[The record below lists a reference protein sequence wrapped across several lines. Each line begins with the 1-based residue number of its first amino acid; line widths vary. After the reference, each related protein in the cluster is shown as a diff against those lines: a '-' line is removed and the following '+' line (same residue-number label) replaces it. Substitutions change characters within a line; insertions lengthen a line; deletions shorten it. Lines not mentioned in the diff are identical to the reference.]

1 MGTRSQP
8 AAGSGPSSLAHH
20 NPHRSSLKTTQ
31 LRWPVNLNQLA
42 AISLDDDSDM
52 DRSLTDISRD
62 DIGSVKLL
70 RMLKDSDDESP
81 TASRTRSSL
90 RRPRSTYATLQSA
103 QQNQHQLQRPGP
115 TIARSS
121 SLHSVPDA
129 HSKAGTSIPK
139 PLRIRSDQKKIL
151 GAASA
156 TTSTGRTPGLRHH
169 QSDMSLMM
177 GAGKGQNRTMAEAQS
192 ASAETNSA
200 SHRTNGARSSS
211 SANQSGS
218 TIKTLAGGSSAT
230 MLRKPTA
237 ASNLSSS
244 SSTSSVSGA
253 MQPSQTLPNA
263 TAPKRPSSSS
273 TSTNTRHSALTTGA
287 ATGSRQ
293 EVRRGQDQELTP
305 IHSVVYEAAITTN
318 QQQQGAIVPAGPV
331 GRGEQENIMIR
342 ELNEELERWKAE
354 AQEFRQERTMV
365 EGWRKQISDLERDLE
380 TALESLQA
388 AEAKVLEASAEQNL
402 KGSQISH
409 YEQTIDKLRAEQ
421 EAEKAEREKL
431 EKLLEQETLT
441 QKRRLGDLESR
452 NQDLETKLTQAQ
464 QEIEQLELQV
474 VPADLQDVH
483 QALFSTTQD
492 LEEAN
497 RLKDKFKA
505 ELAEEKAKVT
515 REQED
520 SGQLLVKLSQLQDTI
535 ANQQS
540 DINALRE
547 IVKEH
552 DSCQE
557 KAETADYQHKKA
569 LELLQRDIAAHQQ
582 SLAQEKDQKT
592 ALEQSMQEQ
601 QYQIQNLQQ
610 QLQMQQTQLLQQQ
623 TEIVNL
629 RASLEVEQKQ
639 ASLLQQRL
647 QEEQRLNNPHFGR
660 RVSLDGELNGSYL
673 MIETARAGG
682 AAPVSNV
689 DATAMTAL
697 SGQGHMGSGSGPG
710 PLSPLSNSSMPTS
723 QTASSTN
730 VTASVPL
737 PPSSASS
744 TTSFTGGGMVGP
756 ASAVVAQ
763 DIEVKPRMIQRGSSG
778 SIPGVLSSSFGS
790 SGHTAHHSSMGGKR
804 LSMHGDMFGSFTG
817 AVSGA
822 GAGAGAGTGAGAG
835 AGAGGTPSQSA
846 SIEELTVQLQ
856 GLMKEKERLQADLSK
871 IPISGGGP
879 MTRRKAEM
887 LEEQMDET
895 ERAMSSLHIPMSPKR
910 RKSSPR
916 AVELLQEG
924 SGQPNESHSPS

>member
-8 AAGSGPSSLAHH
+8 TAGLGPSSLAHH
-20 NPHRSSLKTTQ
+20 NPHRSSLKTTAQ

-42 AISLDDDSDM
+42 AISLDDDSDL

-81 TASRTRSSL
+81 IAARAGSRL

-103 QQNQHQLQRPGP
+103 QQNQPQLQKPGLP
-115 TIARSS
+115 IARSS
-121 SLHSVPDA
+121 SLYSVPDA
-129 HSKAGTSIPK
+129 QSKAGTSLPQ
-139 PLRIRSDQKKIL
+139 PLRTWSDQKKIS
-151 GAASA
+151 GTAAA
-156 TTSTGRTPGLRHH
+156 PTTGIGRRPGLRHH

-177 GAGKGQNRTMAEAQS
+177 GPGKAQS
-192 ASAETNSA
+192 KTMGEVKGVSSEATLA
-200 SHRTNGARSSS
+200 SHRPNGARNSTMIG
-211 SANQSGS
+211 QSGTS
-218 TIKTLAGGSSAT
+218 GKPLAGNSSTT

-237 ASNLSSS
+237 SSSLSSS
-244 SSTSSVSGA
+244 SSTFSAAGTL
-253 MQPSQTLPNA
+253 QQSQSQPNA
-263 TAPKRPSSSS
+263 ATALKRPTSSSS
-273 TSTNTRHSALTTGA
+273 TSINVRHSAMPTSS

-293 EVRRGQDQELTP
+293 ETQRGQDQESTP
-305 IHSVVYEAAITTN
+305 IPTLVHEAKIATN
-318 QQQQGAIVPAGPV
+318 QQQQQGAAVPAGPAS
-331 GRGEQENIMIR
+331 GRGEHENILIR

-354 AQEFRQERTMV
+354 AQDHRQERAKV

-388 AEAKVLEASAEQNL
+388 AEAKVIEANAEQNER
-402 KGSQISH
+402 GSQISQ
-409 YEQTIDKLRAEQ
+409 YEQTLDRLRADH
-421 EAEKAEREKL
+421 EAEKAEKEKREKS
-431 EKLLEQETLT
+431 LEQETLT
-441 QKRRLGDLESR
+441 QKQKLGDLESR

-474 VPADLQDVH
+474 VPVELQDVH
-483 QALFSTTQD
+483 QALFSATQD

-497 RLKDKFKA
+497 RIKDKLKT
-505 ELAEEKAKVT
+505 ELAEEKAKVI

-520 SGQLLVKLSQLQDTI
+520 AGQLLVKLSQLQDTI
-535 ANQQS
+535 ANQQI

-547 IVKEH
+547 IVREH
-552 DSCQE
+552 ESCQE
-557 KAETADYQHKKA
+557 KAETAEYQHKKT
-569 LELLQRDIAAHQQ
+569 LELLQRDVANHQHT
-582 SLAQEKDQKT
+582 LAQEREQKS
-592 ALEQSMQEQ
+592 AIEQSLQEQ
-601 QYQIQNLQQ
+601 QYQIQHLQQ

-673 MIETARAGG
+673 MIETSRGGVGG
-682 AAPVSNV
+682 ADANAMAAMSGHAP
-689 DATAMTAL
+689 T
-697 SGQGHMGSGSGPG
+697 GSGLG
-710 PLSPLSNSSMPTS
+710 PLSPDSSNSVLTH
-723 QTASSTN
+723 QIASSTLQ
-730 VTASVPL
+730 TAASSASL
-737 PPSSASS
+737 PPSSANS
-744 TTSFTGGGMVGP
+744 TTSFASGGMVGP
-756 ASAVVAQ
+756 ASALAAQ
-763 DIEVKPRMIQRGSSG
+763 EVEVKPRMIQRGSSG

-790 SGHTAHHSSMGGKR
+790 SGYSNHHNTMGGGKR

-817 AVSGA
+817 AMSGTGAGTGVAGA
-822 GAGAGAGTGAGAG
+822 GAGAGASGA
-835 AGAGGTPSQSA
+835 PSQST

-895 ERAMSSLHIPMSPKR
+895 EKAMSKIRYSIRMRS
-910 RKSSPR
+910 
-916 AVELLQEG
+916 
-924 SGQPNESHSPS
+924 